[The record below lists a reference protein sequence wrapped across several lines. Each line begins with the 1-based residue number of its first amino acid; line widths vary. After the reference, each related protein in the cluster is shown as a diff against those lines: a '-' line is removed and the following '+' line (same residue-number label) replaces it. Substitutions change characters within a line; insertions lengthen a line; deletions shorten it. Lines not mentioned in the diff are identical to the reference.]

1 LKATDFFMLRNRT
14 IEATVKAIYE
24 AVYDSP
30 TPMTRLE
37 ICRAIQRQ
45 KTPHLI
51 HVIEEMVRKGWLLRT
66 QDVFHNGVVVYLYTA
81 AEIHKQPPP
90 PARRDLHSD
99 SPADSHPPTPAQ
111 VGSR

>member
-1 LKATDFFMLRNRT
+1 MLRNRS

-30 TPMTRLE
+30 APMTRLE

-51 HVIEEMVRKGWLLRT
+51 HVIEEMVRKGWMVRT

-81 AEIHKQPPP
+81 AEIHKQAQS
-90 PARRDLHSD
+90 PARRDL
-99 SPADSHPPTPAQ
+99 PTDSHADGHPSTPAQ